1 MALNGKFPDKQAFS
15 NPISCGIIKDTM
27 SSQVF
32 YRKWRPQTLSEVV
45 GQQHVTET
53 LRRSIVNGRVAH
65 AYLFCGPRGT
75 GKTSTGRI
83 LAKAINCLEPVNGEP
98 CNNCALCQAFNAG
111 SALDII
117 EIDAASNRGIDEIR
131 ELKERV
137 NYAPAA
143 AKYKVYIIDEV
154 HMITK
159 EGFNAFLKTLEEPPP
174 HAIFVLATTD
184 PHKVLATILSRCQR
198 FDFHRLSQSAVISK
212 LEFVCGKEG
221 IKIEPEGLRL
231 IARVSTG
238 SLRDAENLLEQL
250 VAYFGHEISLPQVQ
264 SMLGITNDPR
274 TVELVKQVLTN
285 DITASL
291 KTINAVSADGLDL
304 QQFNREMVNY
314 LRDLLLVKTNSD
326 DAVDVTSEELG
337 ELKKTAANISLDGI
351 LTAIKFFGEVD
362 FRQNNYSTLP
372 IELAIVNTVL
382 AASGEKPAEIKAK
395 PVENVEAGVVKTAKA
410 AYAPPQKEK
419 PAKETAAVAKE
430 SPVSEVKLEPEAATE
445 KVAEKPVAAK
455 IEDKPPAENKGNG
468 YEEGVEEIAI
478 IRNEWRHF
486 INALRGE
493 GSTGNLDAFMRSACE
508 ALSIENN
515 VITIGFYHQFHR
527 DYINDPKYKFLVEK
541 KLREVFDKPYKINCI
556 IIERKKEAKAPV
568 REEPDTQGSLA
579 EIALK
584 RGAKII
590 GQKPNTEET

>member
-1 MALNGKFPDKQAFS
+1 
-15 NPISCGIIKDTM
+15 M

-53 LRRSIVNGRVAH
+53 LRRSVVSGRIAH

-83 LAKAINCLEPVNGEP
+83 LAKAVNCLSPVDGEP
-98 CNNCALCQAFNAG
+98 CNTCAMCQAFNEG
-111 SALDII
+111 SAMDII

-212 LEFVCGKEG
+212 LEFVCEKEG
-221 IKIEPEGLRL
+221 ITIQPEGLRL
-231 IARVSTG
+231 VARVSTG

-250 VAYFGHEISLPQVQ
+250 VAYYGQDISLQQVQ
-264 SMLGITNDPR
+264 TMLGITNDPR
-274 TVELVKQVLTN
+274 TVELIKNVLGN
-285 DITASL
+285 DITTSL
-291 KTINAVSADGLDL
+291 KTINAVAADGLDL

-314 LRDLLLVKTNSD
+314 LRDLLLVKAESAD
-326 DAVDVTSEELG
+326 SVDVTSEELG
-337 ELKKTAANISLDGI
+337 ELKKTAAQASLEAI
-351 LTAIKFFGEVD
+351 ITAIKFFGEVD

-382 AASGEKPAEIKAK
+382 AGSGEKPAQVK
-395 PVENVEAGVVKTAKA
+395 PEQPATADAGVVKTPKATYSAKK
-410 AYAPPQKEK
+410 PEK
-419 PAKETAAVAKE
+419 PEKETAEVKKE
-430 SPVSEVKLEPEAATE
+430 EPVSEVKPETAETMEEVEAEPAAEKTPEAVEE
-445 KVAEKPVAAK
+445 KT
-455 IEDKPPAENKGNG
+455 
-468 YEEGVEEIAI
+468 EEIAEEKVEPVAVAAEKDNGYANGVDEINI
-478 IRNEWRHF
+478 IRNEWKNF

-515 VITIGFYHQFHR
+515 IITIGFYHQFHR

-556 IIERKKEAKAPV
+556 IIERKKEPKAPDKQEKEV
-568 REEPDTQGSLA
+568 QSSLA

-590 GQKPNTEET
+590 GQKPNTEES